1 MIFFSKRLKFFRE
14 KLGYSQKQIAE
25 ILGIDRSTY
34 TYYETGKSK
43 PSLDTLSKLC
53 KIYNVD
59 YKDILSEEQK
69 DELVLADAKHEP
81 DKDSK
86 KNKTDIIFDEKI
98 YNLSAKE
105 KELLAHFRLLA
116 KEDKDKLLKNISEKS
131 KQN

>member
-81 DKDSK
+81 DNDSK
-86 KNKTDIIFDEKI
+86 KNKNDIIFDEKI

-131 KQN
+131 K